1 MAESVTNPNTMQKF
15 RHMTRPSLL
24 LAALLCGVWPI
35 VPLYAQGSAAVPV
48 TVVTP
53 VRRDVPI
60 LARAIGTVQAFQSV
74 VVRARVDGTL
84 DKVLFTEGQQVKA
97 GDVLARLDPRPYQA
111 VLDQAVAKRAAE
123 DALLANARGDLLRY
137 SELAQSQVASRQR
150 LDLQRANVAQAEAN
164 VRGADASIAA
174 AQLNLSFTQITSPI
188 EGRVGLRQLDPGNYI
203 RTADPASTG
212 IVTITQIH
220 PIALIYTLPQDTLP
234 QVQQAMRNGKPQ
246 VLAYSSDDR
255 TKLSEGELLTIDSA
269 IDAST
274 GTIKLKAVFA
284 NADDNLWPGQFVNVR
299 TRLDLRRDAL
309 TLPSAAIQ
317 RGSIGLYVFRIE
329 PDDTAVLQAIEV
341 GQDDGQT
348 AVVTKGLTGGERV
361 VLAGQSR
368 LSVGAHV
375 MATEAKPAS

>member
-1 MAESVTNPNTMQKF
+1 MHKL
-15 RHMTRPSLL
+15 RHTTRLPPI
-24 LAALLCGVWPI
+24 LAALLLGFWPGVSPR
-35 VPLYAQGSAAVPV
+35 AQGSAAVPV
-48 TVVTP
+48 TTVAP
-53 VRRDVPI
+53 IRRDVPV

-84 DKVLFTEGQQVKA
+84 DQVLFTEGQQVKP

-111 VLDQAVAKRAAE
+111 VLDQAVAKRAAD

-137 SELAQSQVASRQR
+137 AELAQSQVASRQR

-164 VRGADASIAA
+164 VRGADAAIAA
-174 AQLNLSFTQITSPI
+174 AQLNLSFTQIASPI
-188 EGRVGLRQLDPGNYI
+188 QGRVGLRQLDPGNYI

-220 PIALIYTLPQDTLP
+220 PIALVYTLPQDTLP
-234 QVQQAMRNGKPQ
+234 QVQQAMRKDKLQ

-284 NADDNLWPGQFVNVR
+284 NTDDNLWPGQFVNVR
-299 TRLDLRRDAL
+299 TRLDIRRDAL

-317 RGSIGLYVFRIE
+317 RGSAGLYVFRIE
-329 PDDTAVLQAIEV
+329 PDGTAALQAV
-341 GQDDGQT
+341 DVDQDDGQT
-348 AVVTKGLTGGERV
+348 AIVAKGLTGGEQV

-368 LSVGAHV
+368 LSIGARV
-375 MATEAKPAS
+375 VATEAKPAS